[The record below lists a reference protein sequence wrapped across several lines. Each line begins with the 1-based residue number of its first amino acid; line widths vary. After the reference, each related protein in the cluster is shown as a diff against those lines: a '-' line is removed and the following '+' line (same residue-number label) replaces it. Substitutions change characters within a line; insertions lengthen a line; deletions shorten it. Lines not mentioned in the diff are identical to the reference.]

1 MGHPGFVDGQNPHP
15 VAESATR
22 VGQPKFIFDPFG
34 GVVNRNHRKNEVR
47 VELKYCEHCGGLW
60 VREGG
65 AGVYCPKCLPKVEDL
80 PAPKGRVVPRKKP
93 GKVMLPVGRRPELKE
108 AGFEIADLDAVAGG
122 VA

>member
-1 MGHPGFVDGQNPHP
+1 M
-15 VAESATR
+15 SS
-22 VGQPKFIFDPFG
+22 
-34 GVVNRNHRKNEVR
+34 NHKDEVR

-80 PAPKGRVVPRKKP
+80 PAPKERVAPRKRRRT
-93 GKVMLPVGRRPELKE
+93 GKRIAKVVLPKGRRPGLEE
-108 AGFEIADLDAVAGG
+108 SAFEVTEIADLDAVAGG